1 MSYLESET
9 SSKITYQFYPIPKEF
24 FTNDFIEDPIM
35 MKLILYIFKRI
46 RPFPQLIKM
55 MNNKRQ
61 VEIQLQ
67 PYEFIFGRLQACAEI
82 GCKEKELRGRL
93 EKLRASSSEAQNLRG
108 ENGFDIPVVKGQQF
122 LEKRASSSTSTF
134 TVYRL
139 MTENLSQ
146 INHEKRASS
155 CSQKNDADFPSEE
168 CSRDSCDIGPAVRA
182 TNKKE
187 QEEREQ
193 ENICLKETR
202 KKNDVHNPSVTPLPP
217 KGGVVVPLS
226 FSIDE
231 KIEQQFSQDD
241 VDVVEWKLMCE
252 TIGISAPNVTT
263 IKRWIKQA
271 GLHRL
276 NYSIQMLEREIAKKH
291 KIGKVIGNKEGWI
304 QDCLAGRWDLREIF
318 TQRNK
323 LFLEEFR
330 ETHKITTLKFFQ
342 KSARDMVKGYDFE
355 FTQNPDQFQEY
366 VNRKYGFN

>member
-1 MSYLESET
+1 M
-9 SSKITYQFYPIPKEF
+9 
-24 FTNDFIEDPIM
+24 
-35 MKLILYIFKRI
+35 
-46 RPFPQLIKM
+46 
-55 MNNKRQ
+55 
-61 VEIQLQ
+61 
-67 PYEFIFGRLQACAEI
+67 
-82 GCKEKELRGRL
+82 
-93 EKLRASSSEAQNLRG
+93 
-108 ENGFDIPVVKGQQF
+108 
-122 LEKRASSSTSTF
+122 
-134 TVYRL
+134 
-139 MTENLSQ
+139 
-146 INHEKRASS
+146 
-155 CSQKNDADFPSEE
+155 
-168 CSRDSCDIGPAVRA
+168 
-182 TNKKE
+182 
-187 QEEREQ
+187 
-193 ENICLKETR
+193 
-202 KKNDVHNPSVTPLPP
+202 
-217 KGGVVVPLS
+217 S